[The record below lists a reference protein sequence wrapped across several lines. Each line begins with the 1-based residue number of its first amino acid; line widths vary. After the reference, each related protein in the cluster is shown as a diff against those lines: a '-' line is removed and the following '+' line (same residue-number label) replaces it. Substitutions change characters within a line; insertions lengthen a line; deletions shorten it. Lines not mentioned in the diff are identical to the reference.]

1 MIFRLSQKLAK
12 KLKTSPPR
20 PAPADP
26 NPFADWSAHLF
37 TADRTQYLI
46 LTNTPS
52 LYSTVIYARG
62 IPNDSQFLD
71 RALSSIRE
79 FMVDDGQE
87 FIFRRLI
94 APTTVS
100 VRFASALNRS
110 FTGSMN
116 DLVYHAQTWLAKG
129 LLTLARSSMKFR
141 FHPSAIAIRG
151 KYSRRLV
158 LGNLGL
164 KAAMRESSVPNRGS
178 KNRGLVLGDPA
189 SAKISPTKTPATFVD
204 RRPKIC

>member
-12 KLKTSPPR
+12 KLKISLPK

-52 LYSTVIYARG
+52 LYSTVIYGRG
-62 IPNDSQFLD
+62 ISNDSQFLD
-71 RALSSIRE
+71 RALSAIRE

-87 FIFRRLI
+87 FIFRRFI
-94 APTTVS
+94 APAAGT

-110 FTGSMN
+110 VTGSMN
-116 DLVYHAQTWLAKG
+116 DLVDEAKMR
-129 LLTLARSSMKFR
+129 LTEDELSPFDVGFKLNDMPMSYLDYKCHGMRL
-141 FHPSAIAIRG
+141 
-151 KYSRRLV
+151 RR
-158 LGNLGL
+158 
-164 KAAMRESSVPNRGS
+164 
-178 KNRGLVLGDPA
+178 
-189 SAKISPTKTPATFVD
+189 
-204 RRPKIC
+204 

>member
-129 LLTLARSSMKFR
+129 DISPFD
-141 FHPSAIAIRG
+141 
-151 KYSRRLV
+151 V
-158 LGNLGL
+158 
-164 KAAMRESSVPNRGS
+164 GS
-178 KNRGLVLGDPA
+178 KLNEIPFSSLGYRNPREVFKALGAGQSGFESGDA
-189 SAKISPTKTPATFVD
+189 
-204 RRPKIC
+204 